1 MKKSWTEWLNEFK
14 TNKHT
19 WQFWDKNVPTIRICY
34 FSQETDDFGNSWAA
48 GTLHVTKITITI
60 DHTIDDP
67 ITIFVVKY
75 LEQLYQDNV
84 IKLGIKKQCHV
95 SRFGKQLSEETNDL
109 GLRKVSIK
117 LTIYFQDIASVNI
130 LDNMSVNA
138 VSKSLHAID
147 SHIRTELYNTSNL
160 FNSFFNTNSQEES
173 VPLNQLEIAKT
184 ARSIAQA
191 K

>member
-1 MKKSWTEWLNEFK
+1 M
-14 TNKHT
+14 
-19 WQFWDKNVPTIRICY
+19 
-34 FSQETDDFGNSWAA
+34 
-48 GTLHVTKITITI
+48 
-60 DHTIDDP
+60 
-67 ITIFVVKY
+67 
-75 LEQLYQDNV
+75 

-117 LTIYFQDIASVNI
+117 LTIYFQDIARVNI